1 MQGEKMQIL
10 AYIRVSTDKQD
21 LNNQRLS
28 ILDYAH
34 KHNLKVTDFIE
45 VQTSSRDTFKERMI
59 DVLFERLK
67 SGDTLIVSEL
77 SRLGRSLGQVI
88 RIIDELIKNKV
99 QLISIKE
106 NLTLDGVQ
114 TMQNKIMVALF
125 GLFAEIER
133 DLISERTKQGL
144 QAARAKGKLL
154 GRPKGAVGKSKLDG
168 REEEIKKLLQL
179 TVSKTAIAKIA
190 GVSRP
195 ALMNFIKS
203 RKLAITN

>member
-1 MQGEKMQIL
+1 
-10 AYIRVSTDKQD
+10 
-21 LNNQRLS
+21 
-28 ILDYAH
+28 
-34 KHNLKVTDFIE
+34 
-45 VQTSSRDTFKERMI
+45 MI
-59 DVLFERLK
+59 DVLFERLNN
-67 SGDTLIVSEL
+67 GDTLIVSEV

-99 QLISIKE
+99 RLIAIKE
-106 NLTLDGVQ
+106 NLTLDGIQ

-203 RKLAITN
+203 RRLAIA